1 MNEIQRMF
9 QEECR
14 ERKAL
19 ARQSRYVKKGSR
31 SKRCPML
38 SDYYT
43 PKQLRERNGI
53 LMSINLAEPVEWKIF
68 KQFPMDIQKE
78 YVQRLIRQY
87 GTTATDLSR
96 VFGVTPT
103 TISTYCKENDFGV
116 IFKRGA
122 IMPVQRKAAF
132 ERFLLHEKETPVPAE
147 EQEPVVKVSEEI
159 SEEEPDD
166 PATAGH
172 YMPYTPD
179 EKPSARTAA
188 GSTLR
193 QFRLD
198 FKPGAPLDDIFNSIR
213 YIVSDSSC
221 ATLTVEGKFFEE

>member
-31 SKRCPML
+31 SKRCPMP

-43 PKQLRERNGI
+43 PKQLRERNGV
-53 LMSINLAEPVEWKIF
+53 LMSINLAEPVEWKSF
-68 KQFPMDIQKE
+68 KRFPMDIQKE

-103 TISTYCKENDFGV
+103 TISAYCKENDFGV

-122 IMPVQRKAAF
+122 VMPVQRKAAF
-132 ERFLLHEKETPVPAE
+132 ERFLLHEKETPPPAE
-147 EQEPVVKVSEEI
+147 EHEPEEEIPAAEPVSQPPTV
-159 SEEEPDD
+159 
-166 PATAGH
+166 H
-172 YMPYTPD
+172 FLPYLQD
-179 EKPSARTAA
+179 ENPPVRSAS

-193 QFRLD
+193 QFRLE

-213 YIVSDSSC
+213 YIVSDPSC